1 MKKEKR
7 KKTLT
12 KKTKKT
18 LTQKKQK
25 SLKKKEEKKWYLS
38 CGTCKKYGRTKHQD
52 DIEKEAGC
60 HMNSGYVDDEKEK
73 SKK

>member
-1 MKKEKR
+1 MWKSNNSTYSEDQCKIC
-7 KKTLT
+7 KT
-12 KKTKKT
+12 
-18 LTQKKQK
+18 
-25 SLKKKEEKKWYLS
+25 WYPS

-60 HMNSGYVDDEKEK
+60 HENSGYVDDEKEK